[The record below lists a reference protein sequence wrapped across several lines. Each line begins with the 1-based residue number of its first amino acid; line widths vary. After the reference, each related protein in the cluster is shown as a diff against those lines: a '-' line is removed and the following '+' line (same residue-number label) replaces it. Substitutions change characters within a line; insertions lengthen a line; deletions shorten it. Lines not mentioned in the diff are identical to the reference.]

1 MSRQGLG
8 VVVAL
13 VVVGSSTAAGAEDVA
28 PREQPVARAA
38 EVAKKD
44 PPAVRA
50 AEVPAPTPRE
60 PPQVRW
66 LFSVS
71 GGADLL
77 APNGPDDARYGMA
90 WGLHVGSRFPTGVSV
105 TLGYDN
111 LELRPNGNEG
121 TPWQLIDMSARYTLK
136 YGPVKPFGEVVGGL
150 SFISTSE
157 PLDPGNGPVE
167 VDLAAGLA
175 GGRHAARGQHLQRG
189 SRGARLHRACPGP
202 RAPGR
207 ARSAHGR
214 AGSGS
219 SAPGLIHLI
228 QQSWVDSVDKVRQ
241 AHFPLAPFGGLAPRT
256 ATECS

>member
-1 MSRQGLG
+1 MLRQGLG
-8 VVVAL
+8 VAVAWVVL
-13 VVVGSSTAAGAEDVA
+13 GSGSAVRAEDA
-28 PREQPVARAA
+28 AAKQQPVAQAA
-38 EVAKKD
+38 EVATKE
-44 PPAVRA
+44 PAPVARA

-77 APNGPDDARYGMA
+77 APNGPDDARYSMA
-90 WGLHVGSRFPTGVSV
+90 FGLHVGSRFPTGVSV

-157 PLDPGNGPVE
+157 PLDPGNGPLE

-175 GGRHAARGQHLQRG
+175 AGVTLPVGNTFAVDLAVRGYTAPALGRVLQAALVQL
-189 SRGARLHRACPGP
+189 SIELDLDL
-202 RAPGR
+202 
-207 ARSAHGR
+207 AH
-214 AGSGS
+214 
-219 SAPGLIHLI
+219 
-228 QQSWVDSVDKVRQ
+228 DD
-241 AHFPLAPFGGLAPRT
+241 
-256 ATECS
+256 